1 MYLENLQEPLF
12 KQEIQII
19 SNKHTRPIGL
29 DIRLVFDDNPK
40 PLVLF
45 IHGFKGFK
53 DWGHFNI
60 IAENFAQRGFI
71 FAKIN
76 LSYNGT
82 TPTHKKEFV
91 DLEAFGRQTYSKD
104 LDDISAVLDY
114 FFSGDY
120 LFRKITI
127 LEKLYL
133 IGHSRGGA
141 LALLKAVED
150 SRVKKV
156 VTWASIADTKF
167 LFSPQRIDEIEK
179 NGVIYIENARTKQQM
194 PIYREVYEDLLKNP
208 VRLNLEMQVPKI
220 QVPILIIHG
229 KADTS
234 VSVENAYKLKSW
246 AKNAELVVLENADH
260 TFGGKE
266 PYTDNLLPI
275 HTEEVIDETIN
286 FLNRE

>member
-19 SNKHTRPIGL
+19 SNKHNRPIGL
-29 DIRLVFDDNPK
+29 DIRLIFDDNPK
-40 PLVLF
+40 PLILF

-76 LSYNGT
+76 LSHNGT

-114 FFSGDY
+114 FFSEDY
-120 LFRKITI
+120 LFGKITN
-127 LEKLYL
+127 LEKIYL

-141 LALLKAVED
+141 LALLKAAED

-156 VTWASIADTKF
+156 VTWAAVADTKF
-167 LFSPQRIDEIEK
+167 LFTPERIAEIEK